1 MSTNG
6 EAFQPVKSAD
16 RTLDVIETLADSDH
30 HRTLGELSTELAI
43 PKSSLHAILRTMAQR
58 GWVELD
64 SSGTR
69 FGLGL
74 RALRTGTA
82 YVDRDDMVTRVQ
94 PILDWLSQELGETAH
109 LGRLD
114 GSDVVYLAKR
124 ESPHPIRLY
133 SAIGRRLPA
142 HATALGK
149 SLLATRADS
158 SLDQLLPR
166 ELVALTPHTITD
178 RASLWT
184 ELARC
189 RSDGFAVDRSEN
201 SEDVQCYAVALTPR
215 GGGPSTDAVSVS
227 IPLFRLDDALEGQT
241 VRCLLEVNER
251 LRRSS

>member
-1 MSTNG
+1 MTTSS

-16 RTLDVIETLADSDH
+16 RTLDVIETLADSEQ
-30 HRTLGELSTELAI
+30 HRTLAELSAELSI
-43 PKSSLHAILRTMAQR
+43 PKSSLHGILRTMAQR

-64 SSGTR
+64 STGTR

-82 YVDRDDMVTRVQ
+82 YVDRDDAVARVQ

-114 GSDVVYLAKR
+114 GADVVYLAKR

-149 SLLATRADS
+149 SVLATMPDAAV
-158 SLDQLLPR
+158 DQLLPL
-166 ELVALTPHTITD
+166 ELVALTSNTITD
-178 RASLWT
+178 RPDLMT

-189 RSDGFAVDRSEN
+189 RADGFAVDRSEN
-201 SEDVQCYAVALTPR
+201 SEDVQCYAVALSPR
-215 GGGPSTDAVSVS
+215 HGAPTTDAVSVS
-227 IPLFRLDDALEGQT
+227 IPLFRLSDALEEQT
-241 VRCLLEVNER
+241 LRCLLEINER
-251 LRRSS
+251 LRQVS